1 MAQAAIAD
9 VSERPRRLDLFGV
22 HSGRIAYWLVLPLIA
37 LETVFVF
44 YPIVR
49 GILVSVEGPT
59 GGIDFSN
66 YATMLRDPDFFWI
79 IVRTLVF
86 TVLIDVIVLLVGLG
100 VALLMNW
107 RFPGRG
113 FVRSLLTVPWAV
125 PEVPVALTFL
135 FMLDPTFGVF
145 NLLARLLPGVTEN
158 PQWLLDPVLAMA
170 IIVVVT
176 VWKGFPFY
184 SLVLLAALQT
194 VPEELYEAARI
205 DGAGAWAQ
213 FRHVTMPGVRASIA
227 LLAIL
232 AFIYSMQQFTLI
244 WLITGGGPVDAT
256 TTLAPAIYLQAFR
269 FYNFGYAGA
278 MAVVGF
284 IFSGLATFAFVA
296 VQRRLAVHEA

>member
-1 MAQAAIAD
+1 
-9 VSERPRRLDLFGV
+9 
-22 HSGRIAYWLVLPLIA
+22 
-37 LETVFVF
+37 
-44 YPIVR
+44 
-49 GILVSVEGPT
+49 
-59 GGIDFSN
+59 
-66 YATMLRDPDFFWI
+66 
-79 IVRTLVF
+79 
-86 TVLIDVIVLLVGLG
+86 
-100 VALLMNW
+100 MNW

-113 FVRSLLTVPWAV
+113 IVRSLLTVPWAV

-184 SLVLLAALQT
+184 SLVLLAALQS

-205 DGAGAWAQ
+205 DGASAWAQ
-213 FRHVTMPGVRASIA
+213 FRHVTLPGVRASIA

-256 TTLAPAIYLQAFR
+256 TTLAPGIYLQAFR

-284 IFSGLATFAFVA
+284 VFSGLATFAFVA
-296 VQRRLAVHEA
+296 VQRQLVVHEA

>member
-1 MAQAAIAD
+1 MAEAATA
-9 VSERPRRLDLFGV
+9 VTPGPPRRVDVFGV

-37 LETVFVF
+37 VETVFVF
-44 YPIVR
+44 YPIAR
-49 GILVSVEGPT
+49 GILVSVEGAD
-59 GGIDFSN
+59 GIDFSN
-66 YATMLRDPDFFWI
+66 YSQMLSDPDFLWI
-79 IVRTLVF
+79 MIRTLVF
-86 TVLIDVIVLLVGLG
+86 TVLIDVIVLLVGLA

-107 RFPGRG
+107 RFPGRAI
-113 FVRSLLTVPWAV
+113 VRSLLTVPWAV
-125 PEVPVALTFL
+125 PEVPVAITFI

-145 NLLARLLPGVTEN
+145 NLLARLVPGVDEN

-170 IIVVVT
+170 IIVLVT

-184 SLVLLAALQT
+184 SLVLLAALQS

-205 DGAGAWAQ
+205 DGASPWAQ
-213 FRHVTMPGVRASIA
+213 FRHVTVPGIRSSIA
-227 LLAIL
+227 LLAVL

-256 TTLAPAIYLQAFR
+256 TTLAPGIYLQAFR

-284 IFSGLATFAFVA
+284 LFSGLATFAFIA
-296 VQRRLAVHEA
+296 VQRRSAEREA